1 MASLLLYV
9 GGIILSLVA
18 LLFYRF
24 YLRPKMLLSFYQKQ
38 GLKTEYIP
46 PLGHFTR
53 LRTDFEVK
61 GDSFMHCKENAKED
75 PKMPMRAINFVDN
88 VLVCLCNTEIMR
100 EYYKKPNVYKK
111 VDYHTNILKTL
122 SGENILLSSGETWK
136 KHRKVVSNYFHY
148 QFLCDKIP
156 AIRDIV
162 VEFYEHLAKGSM
174 QKIDVMHEMEE
185 ITGEIIGRLFFSEKT
200 YDIKLKTTGRSLQ
213 IEIAY
218 LLNDLMIEGRS
229 PLCFLFGPSVIKKG
243 WTAKQREIM
252 ARIND
257 LRDTSTALIQA
268 RRKSGEKKGDL
279 LDLLLESQSNTDASM
294 RMDDVEILN
303 TYISFIGAGM
313 DTTGHLV
320 TMALYNLMKYPEW
333 FEDLRKEREAKYD
346 SSKVTNDML
355 KDLVILDAFLKETL
369 RIHTPVP
376 APMPMVALQTH
387 TLGNYTIKAGTYL
400 RPDYFFTNFSEQF
413 FPDPHKFN
421 PNRWIE
427 QTDLKDPFAFTPF
440 SAGPRN
446 CIGQHLSMIE
456 AKIMMCEFLNR
467 FDYKCSIENYQP
479 KMTFRM
485 LYDPI
490 PDFVIDCSLKK
501 GR

>member
-1 MASLLLYV
+1 MPALLLYI
-9 GGIILSLVA
+9 GGFILSLIA

-24 YLRPKMLLSFYQKQ
+24 YLKPKMLLAFYKKQ
-38 GLKTEYIP
+38 GIKTEYIP

-53 LRTDFEVK
+53 LRSDFEIK
-61 GDSFMHCKENAKED
+61 GDSFMHVKENAKEN
-75 PKMPMRAINFVDN
+75 PKMPMRAVNFVDN

-100 EYYKKPNVYKK
+100 EYYKKPNLYKK

-122 SGENILLSSGETWK
+122 CGENILLSSGETWK

-148 QFLCDKIP
+148 QFLCEKIP

-162 VEFYEHLAKGSM
+162 VEFYDHLEKHP
-174 QKIDVMHEMEE
+174 KNIDVMHEMEE

-200 YDIKLKTTGRSLQ
+200 YEKKLKTTGRSLQ

-218 LLNDLMIEGRS
+218 LLNDLMTEGRS
-229 PLCFLFGPSVIKKG
+229 PLCFLFGPSIIRKG
-243 WTAKQREIM
+243 WTAKQRDIM
-252 ARIND
+252 ARINE
-257 LRDTSTALIQA
+257 LCSIANAYIQE

-279 LDLLLESQSNTDASM
+279 LDLLLESQKNPEPSM
-294 RMDDVEILN
+294 RMNDTEILN

-320 TMALYNLMKYPEW
+320 TMALYNLLKYPEW
-333 FEDLRKEREAKYD
+333 FEELRKEREAKYD
-346 SSKVTNDML
+346 SSRVTNDML
-355 KDLVILDAFLKETL
+355 KELVVLDNFLKETL
-369 RIHTPVP
+369 RVHTPVP

-387 TLGNYTIKAGTYL
+387 KLGDYTIKEGTYL
-400 RPDYFFTNFSEQF
+400 RPDYFFTNFNEQF
-413 FPDPHKFN
+413 FPNPHKFD
-421 PNRWIE
+421 PTRWSDSE
-427 QTDLKDPFAFTPF
+427 VKDPFAFTPF

-446 CIGQHLSMIE
+446 CIGQHLSIIE

-467 FDYKCSIENYQP
+467 FDFKCSIENYNP

-485 LYDPI
+485 LYDPV
-490 PDFVIDCSLKK
+490 PDFLIDITPKK
-501 GR
+501 AK